1 MNGLVDA
8 LDLIKPM
15 VRGEFLVMATCGY
28 SSYVGGPC
36 GSSNQNH
43 KNVQC
48 VPLSDCQWDVS
59 LHLKALNVWDS
70 SLKTEAQLLLEI
82 YDLGSMPFRI
92 TSYHLRLRFTTPSHT
107 KTLKIVAFAE

>member
-1 MNGLVDA
+1 MNGLVAA

-15 VRGEFLVMATCGY
+15 VRVEFLVIATFGY

-36 GSSNQNH
+36 GSSIQNH

-48 VPLSDCQWDVS
+48 VLLSDCLGDVS

-70 SLKTEAQLLLEI
+70 SLKTEAQLLLARV
-82 YDLGSMPFRI
+82 G
-92 TSYHLRLRFTTPSHT
+92 
-107 KTLKIVAFAE
+107 IV

>member
-1 MNGLVDA
+1 MLKVNGLVAA

-28 SSYVGGPC
+28 SSYVRGPC
-36 GSSNQNH
+36 GSSIQNH

-48 VPLSDCQWDVS
+48 VLLSDCQGDAS

-70 SLKTEAQLLLEI
+70 SLKTEAQLLLARA
-82 YDLGSMPFRI
+82 G
-92 TSYHLRLRFTTPSHT
+92 
-107 KTLKIVAFAE
+107 IV